1 MWPIYIK
8 IKPFCKQKCVTP
20 KFKIRFFLKF
30 DLDLTKM
37 IIKNNKNKNQ
47 IIYIYTGNKHQNNT
61 VFVCNLFK
69 QQNHL

>member
-47 IIYIYTGNKHQNNT
+47 IIYTYRQ
-61 VFVCNLFK
+61 
-69 QQNHL
+69 